1 MKNSHFLAELE
12 KEKHVKTNIRGT
24 IIALLVALSSS
35 ASLFGQD
42 PEPKDA
48 QGYYKRSVEFIKAS
62 QFEKA
67 IADASKAIELK
78 PSYWEAYVVRGAA
91 RAESGQLDKAIA
103 DFTEVIRLNPKDPT
117 GYRNRSIAYSNKG
130 EKEKA
135 LADLTEAK
143 RLEAK

>member
-1 MKNSHFLAELE
+1 M
-12 KEKHVKTNIRGT
+12 KTNIRRAT
-24 IIALLVALSSS
+24 FALLIALLSSG
-35 ASLFGQD
+35 SLFGQD

-48 QGYYKRSVEFIKAS
+48 QDYYKRSLEFIKKS

-78 PSYWEAYVVRGAA
+78 PNYWEAYVVRGTA
-91 RAESGQLDKAIA
+91 RAESSQLDKAIA
-103 DFTEVIRLNPKDPT
+103 DFTEVIRLNPKDPN